1 MRCSTPLIA
10 CSSGAATVSAITW
23 LFAPGYVARTTTVGG
38 TTSGYSEIGS
48 SRSDSA
54 PAIKMI
60 AESTAAKI
68 GRRTKN
74 CENSMARSLAHRVR
88 ERFCGHFRVGGPEPL
103 ERARRVTVH
112 RDLRRADRHA
122 GPHTLQAVD
131 DHDVARLE
139 PALDHSQAL
148 ERAPRLDL
156 PVRHDVLRVD
166 NEHELAA

>member
-48 SRSDSA
+48 RRSDSA

-60 AESTAAKI
+60 ADSTAAKI
-68 GRRTKN
+68 GRRTKT
-74 CENSMARSLAHRVR
+74 CENSMARPLAHRVR
-88 ERFCGHFRVGGPEPL
+88 ERFCRLCGAGGAESL
-103 ERARRVTVH
+103 ERARRVAVH
-112 RDLRRADRHA
+112 RDLRRAHRHTR
-122 GPHTLQAVD
+122 PHALQAVD

-139 PALDHSQAL
+139 PALDHA
-148 ERAPRLDL
+148 
-156 PVRHDVLRVD
+156 
-166 NEHELAA
+166 